1 MNGYAVDSEGRS
13 CSADDKEI
21 VLESEFLNIAFALE
35 EQLCNPSIAPRFRN
49 VLKNLANLDILDC
62 VFGGESRQLQDE
74 CYGKKFD
81 QDKYHARFQDL
92 GIYFECMKPGEL
104 GIYGKE
110 C

>member
-13 CSADDKEI
+13 CSYNLSVPNFDI
-21 VLESEFLNIAFALE
+21 LLNKDSFEEAIGLE
-35 EQLCNPSIAPRFRN
+35 EQLCNPSIAPRFRT

-62 VFGGESRQLQDE
+62 VFGGEIRQLQDE

-92 GIYFECMKPGEL
+92 GIYFECMKPG
-104 GIYGKE
+104 
-110 C
+110 